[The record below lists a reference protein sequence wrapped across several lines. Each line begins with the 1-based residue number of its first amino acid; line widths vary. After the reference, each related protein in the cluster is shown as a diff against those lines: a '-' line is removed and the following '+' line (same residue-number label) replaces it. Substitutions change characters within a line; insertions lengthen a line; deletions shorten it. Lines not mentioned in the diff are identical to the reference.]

1 MTAAA
6 TKTGS
11 DPNTKGIIRMNT
23 IQKMLVPGLISM
35 LMAAP
40 VYAQAIS
47 QAITKE
53 DYKLQKDNIEK
64 THDADKAK
72 CKKLMGNQRDVCV
85 VEADAKEDVAKAELE
100 AAYKNTGKE
109 RIAAAKVRAKAAFD
123 VDKERCDDQKGD
135 AKSLCVTQAE
145 AKRDRALADVEAR
158 KEVYKAH
165 KDINEAQKDAREE
178 KMDATY
184 EAEMKK
190 CDSYAGDAKDACE
203 VKVKQRFNK

>member
-1 MTAAA
+1 
-6 TKTGS
+6 
-11 DPNTKGIIRMNT
+11 MNT
-23 IQKMLVPGLISM
+23 IQKMLIPGLISM

-47 QAITKE
+47 QAMTKE

-72 CKKLMGNQRDVCV
+72 CKNLMGNKRDVCIA
-85 VEADAKEDVAKAELE
+85 EANAKEDIAQAELE

-109 RIAAAKVRAKAAFD
+109 RIAAAKVRAKAEFD

-145 AKRDRALADVEAR
+145 AKRDRALADVEAK
-158 KEVYKAH
+158 KEMYKAQ
-165 KDINEAQKDAREE
+165 KDINEAKKDAREE
-178 KMDATY
+178 KIDATL

-190 CDSYAGDAKDACE
+190 CDSFAGDVKDSCE
-203 VKVKQRFNK
+203 AKVKQRFNK

>member
-1 MTAAA
+1 
-6 TKTGS
+6 
-11 DPNTKGIIRMNT
+11 MNT
-23 IQKMLVPGLISM
+23 IQKMLIPGLISM

-85 VEADAKEDVAKAELE
+85 VEAAAKEDVAKAELE

-145 AKRDRALADVEAR
+145 AKRDRALADVEAQ

-165 KDINEAQKDAREE
+165 KDINEAKKDAREE

-190 CDSYAGDAKDACE
+190 CDSYAGDAKDTCE

>member
-1 MTAAA
+1 
-6 TKTGS
+6 
-11 DPNTKGIIRMNT
+11 MNT
-23 IQKMLVPGLISM
+23 IQKMLISGLISM

-53 DYKLQKDNIEK
+53 DYKLQKDHIEK

-72 CKKLMGNQRDVCV
+72 CKNLMGNKRDICV
-85 VEADAKEDVAKAELE
+85 VEADAKEDIAQAELE

-109 RIAAAKVRAKAAFD
+109 RIAAAKVRAKAEFD
-123 VDKERCDDQKGD
+123 VDKQRCDDHKGD

-145 AKRDRALADVEAR
+145 AKRDRALADIEAR
-158 KEVYKAH
+158 KETYKAQQ
-165 KDINEAQKDAREE
+165 DINKARKDAREE
-178 KMDATY
+178 KMDVTF

-190 CDSYAGDAKDACE
+190 CDSYAGDVKDACE
-203 VKVKQRFNK
+203 ARVKQRFNK

>member
-1 MTAAA
+1 
-6 TKTGS
+6 
-11 DPNTKGIIRMNT
+11 MNT
-23 IQKMLVPGLISM
+23 IQKVLIPGLISM

-40 VYAQAIS
+40 VYAQT
-47 QAITKE
+47 ITKE
-53 DYKLQKDNIEK
+53 EYKLQKDNIEK

-72 CKKLMGNQRDVCV
+72 CKNLMGNKRDVCV
-85 VEADAKEDVAKAELE
+85 AEANAKENIAQAELE

-109 RIAAAKVRAKAAFD
+109 RIAAAKTRAKAEFD

-145 AKRDRALADVEAR
+145 AKRDRALADVEAK
-158 KEVYKAH
+158 KETYEAR
-165 KDINEAQKDAREE
+165 KDISEARKDAREE
-178 KMDATY
+178 KMDVTY

-203 VKVKQRFNK
+203 VRVKQRFNK